1 MHASVPVVVFQGNLL
16 VSHHS
21 IHRCSNNLQV
31 RCHRYSNNLQV
42 RCNNHS
48 RGLSTHTDLALKTV
62 PGLNPFP
69 VEAVY
74 TQGWS
79 HLIYQS
85 SVHLSLFVNVY
96 PRLTV
101 NALGEPADHFPL
113 PAALRFPTES
123 GWTAGAYCCDCSSGH
138 GVGQVC
144 GGRQTP
150 TSGSLI
156 PERDSPE
163 RRAAHLFWRHA
174 AISGP
179 ASQASCVVAAVRIA
193 PGTAPITART
203 ERRDPQ
209 VQPSSPVQAAQ
220 TAPHLSNP
228 CAKRSSEATT
238 LQFQWL
244 LFRIACAA
252 HHQHTT
258 VLPVN
263 PCATFSSLR
272 EVLREGGTR
281 KLFLVFDFLDLDL
294 HALMSTT
301 HFARY
306 SAQLIKVSPGCCSFS
321 PSSCCLTGVATTD
334 VAEKRGSVGRAP
346 VQLRH
351 WPPINESHWVLILP
365 GW

>member
-220 TAPHLSNP
+220 TAPTSP
-228 CAKRSSEATT
+228 IPAQRG
-238 LQFQWL
+238 
-244 LFRIACAA
+244 
-252 HHQHTT
+252 
-258 VLPVN
+258 P
-263 PCATFSSLR
+263 LR
-272 EVLREGGTR
+272 QRR
-281 KLFLVFDFLDLDL
+281 
-294 HALMSTT
+294 
-301 HFARY
+301 
-306 SAQLIKVSPGCCSFS
+306 CSFS
-321 PSSCCLTGVATTD
+321 GCCFESRVLPITSIQPFFLST
-334 VAEKRGSVGRAP
+334 P
-346 VQLRH
+346 VQRFPACGRCCERGDQETVPRLR
-351 WPPINESHWVLILP
+351 LP
-365 GW
+365 